1 MTTHTEKTLD
11 LKAVEDALEALV
23 LAYREESRKPKS
35 GKSDV
40 PLFRHASDLPSMSR
54 EEAYRERI
62 VREPIA
68 GALRLGIREIGIH
81 VWKKTGSFDQMQT
94 VLRNVISR
102 HPDKESS
109 LGDMIDKAW
118 DGIGGS
124 KGWIA

>member
-1 MTTHTEKTLD
+1 MNTQNPDLD
-11 LKAVEDALEALV
+11 LKAVEDGLEALV
-23 LAYREESRKPKS
+23 LAYREEVRKPKS
-35 GKSDV
+35 GERDG
-40 PLFRHASDLPSMSR
+40 PLFRRASDLPSMSR

-68 GALRLGIREIGIH
+68 GALRLGIRQIGIY
-81 VWKKTGSFDQMQT
+81 VWEKTGSFDQMQT
-94 VLRNVISR
+94 VFRNVMGR

-109 LGDMIDKAW
+109 LADMIDKAW